1 MPDRL
6 VREGLLASRKWTG
19 LKLHLQNFFVRL
31 ILAAD
36 DYGTFPANPALIRSR
51 CYPLELDR
59 AREADLQRW
68 LEDLEH
74 AGLVRFHWH
83 HEDRYLTLEK
93 FGQAERLKCPRAR
106 YPRSTMNGDAPDASG
121 QVVLPFAEEGPPGR
135 PPSCSQPPRTGD
147 FSAPKTLKR
156 REEKSPHSPP
166 PAGGGKNLSLP
177 GPAAEAPR
185 ARTPRRFRS
194 PQRAQEQITRLNA
207 EIARLREEMRDLYY
221 PGGCAQKVIP
231 TGEKAAKADRLR
243 ARWEECEREIERLEA
258 PNTPENTGVPA
269 EVEA

>member
-6 VREGLLASRKWTG
+6 VREGLLASGRWTA

-106 YPRSTMNGDAPDASG
+106 YPRSMMNGDAPDASG
-121 QVVLPFAEEGPPGR
+121 QVVLPFADAGPPGR
-135 PPSCSQPPRTGD
+135 PPSCSQTPDRGD

-166 PAGGGKNLSLP
+166 PAGGGPRN
-177 GPAAEAPR
+177 AAAPEGR
-185 ARTPRRFRS
+185 PPRRFRS
-194 PQRAQEQITRLNA
+194 A
-207 EIARLREEMRDLYY
+207 ERKAGRIAEARKEIEAIRTEMQDLYY
-221 PGGCAQKVIP
+221 PGGCATKVLP
-231 TGEKAAKADRLR
+231 TGEKARRADGLR
-243 ARWEECEREIERLEA
+243 ARWDALEGEIEKIESA
-258 PNTPENTGVPA
+258 DTPEKTGGI
-269 EVEA
+269 EA